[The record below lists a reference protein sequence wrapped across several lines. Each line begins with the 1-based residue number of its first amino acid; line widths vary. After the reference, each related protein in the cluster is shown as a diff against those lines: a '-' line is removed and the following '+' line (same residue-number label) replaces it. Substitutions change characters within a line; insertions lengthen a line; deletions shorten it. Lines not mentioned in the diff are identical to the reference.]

1 MPRNLNRRVE
11 LLFPV
16 EDSDCRA
23 RVMEV
28 LEVQLA
34 DTVRAHFL
42 APDGSYHKM
51 DLRGKEKVD
60 SQQKL
65 IDLADSA
72 VAERHKAI
80 DKHEFIPEENPKA

>member
-16 EDSDCRA
+16 EDPDCKA

-28 LEVQLA
+28 LEVQLS
-34 DTVRAHFL
+34 DTVRANFL
-42 APDGSYHKM
+42 APDGTYHKL
-51 DLRGKEKVD
+51 DLRGKEKID
-60 SQQKL
+60 SQQAL
-65 IDLADSA
+65 IDLADAA

-80 DKHEFIPEENPKA
+80 DKHEFIPEESPKE